1 MNRLTALGG
10 FDAKG
15 PACFLVEIAGRRI
28 LLDLGRGPDHDA
40 RPDLDGIGA
49 VDAVLISHGHADHV
63 GSLDR
68 LAEIGAPPVYA
79 TAPVRALARDPVL
92 AAGRDLGARQQI
104 AGLLV
109 ETGAAGH
116 APGAVWI
123 RVGGA
128 EGLFYS
134 GDLCTEGG
142 LFATAPLPRA
152 RVAVLDCSY
161 GAAPVT
167 LAQQRAAL
175 LGRIGAGPVLLPV
188 PPAGRAL
195 EIARACLEA
204 GHSVAICDAVRSVA
218 ETLARFPDWLAPGGA
233 EALAGICAHAGRLRE
248 TAPLAG
254 VMIAASPNCDAGL
267 SARLGP
273 RALAEGMP
281 VLFTGHLA
289 GGSPAAHWVAE
300 GRALRLRWNVHP
312 ERATLAR
319 AIVET
324 GAERLFS
331 AFAPAPLRA
340 ALATEMPGPWARDR
354 SLSW

>member
-15 PACFLVEIAGRRI
+15 PACFLVEIGGRRL

-40 RPDLDGIGA
+40 RPDLRGLGA

-63 GSLDR
+63 GSLD
-68 LAEIGAPPVYA
+68 LLSEIGAPPVYA

-92 AAGRDLGARQQI
+92 AAARDLGALQQI
-104 AGLLV
+104 AGLRV

-128 EGLFYS
+128 AGLFYS
-134 GDLCTEGG
+134 GDLCAEGG

-152 RVAVLDCSY
+152 AVAVLDCSY
-161 GAAPVT
+161 GAEPAT

-175 LGRIGAGPVLLPV
+175 LAQIGAGPVLLPV

-204 GHSVAICDAVRSVA
+204 GRPVAICDAVRAVA

-233 EALAGICAHAGRLRE
+233 AALAEICVRAGRLGE
-248 TAPLAG
+248 TSPLEG
-254 VMIAASPNCDAGL
+254 VMIAGGPNCGSGL
-267 SARLGP
+267 SALLGP
-273 RALAEGMP
+273 RALAQGVP
-281 VLFTGHLA
+281 VLPSGHLA
-289 GGSPAAHWVAE
+289 LGSPAARWVAE
-300 GRALRLRWNVHP
+300 GRAARARWNVHP
-312 ERATLAR
+312 DRATLAR
-319 AIVET
+319 AIAET
-324 GAERLFS
+324 GAAQLFP

-340 ALATEMPGPWARDR
+340 ALAAALPGPWAQSR